1 MKEILENIEVIV
13 FDWDGTLV
21 DSVGPKIEQNRQ
33 LAEFF
38 GNPLTNEEVRQYWAQ
53 ARDYQ
58 ELMQMLCPGVDM
70 SEIQAEVDNQYN
82 NPEFRKKRMG
92 FNANYLI
99 HTLSSHDDI
108 KTAIATS
115 IPRELFVRDANSL
128 GIRIELSESE
138 SGLSFTQ
145 TSDETD
151 FKKPDGNFFKPTLK
165 FFREVGITA
174 EKIMYIGDEK
184 KDIYAARDAGMIAV
198 GVTSGLATATEFKNL
213 GAIHIPNAYE
223 ILSYT

>member
-1 MKEILENIEVIV
+1 MLENIEVIV

-174 EKIMYIGDEK
+174 EKIMYTLQHD
-184 KDIYAARDAGMIAV
+184 YANRTILMITHDLIQPAWPDRV
-198 GVTSGLATATEFKNL
+198 LRLENGRLRELQIKTPSGT
-213 GAIHIPNAYE
+213 
-223 ILSYT
+223 